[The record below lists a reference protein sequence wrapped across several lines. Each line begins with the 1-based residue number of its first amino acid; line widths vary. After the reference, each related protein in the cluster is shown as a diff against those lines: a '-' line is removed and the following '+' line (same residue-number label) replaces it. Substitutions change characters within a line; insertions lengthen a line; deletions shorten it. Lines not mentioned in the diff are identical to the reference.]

1 MNQQSLQQQVND
13 LKSSLGQK
21 LDDTKAMLEKRI
33 DDTSGKRFDELKAF
47 LEKRLDDTKGMLEKR
62 IDDKTP
68 GLLAQLPWPI
78 VILVL
83 VLVTWFSGL
92 RTLVPR
98 LTTIRI
104 YKDGPEILIRDLEA
118 SLDQEIKKTVD
129 SLERMF
135 PPGKADKYL
144 PSPHPDLDY
153 YVHVVE
159 FLDTLRVPLTSP
171 AVWNAVGAYYFIRD
185 QEKSR
190 RAFERAMALDPN
202 DPSAYTTLGM
212 WHHLNSRDQNAA
224 RARFTESIVRAA
236 AKMIPCPWAHV
247 GLAAVARDTNEV
259 ARMNSET
266 QLAQQQ
272 FQQALAADPTDYWS
286 WHGLG
291 WCKFHQ
297 MDFPQARQFM
307 AKATQLM
314 PGFDAAH
321 YNLACL
327 YARVNRPAD
336 AVAQLQL
343 LVEEAKIKLEY
354 LGGHREEDFQPI
366 RNDPTFTQFLA
377 TFNLVYN
384 P

>member
-129 SLERMF
+129 SLER
-135 PPGKADKYL
+135 
-144 PSPHPDLDY
+144 
-153 YVHVVE
+153 V
-159 FLDTLRVPLTSP
+159 
-171 AVWNAVGAYYFIRD
+171 AYHCM
-185 QEKSR
+185 E
-190 RAFERAMALDPN
+190 
-202 DPSAYTTLGM
+202 
-212 WHHLNSRDQNAA
+212 
-224 RARFTESIVRAA
+224 
-236 AKMIPCPWAHV
+236 
-247 GLAAVARDTNEV
+247 
-259 ARMNSET
+259 
-266 QLAQQQ
+266 
-272 FQQALAADPTDYWS
+272 
-286 WHGLG
+286 
-291 WCKFHQ
+291 
-297 MDFPQARQFM
+297 
-307 AKATQLM
+307 
-314 PGFDAAH
+314 
-321 YNLACL
+321 
-327 YARVNRPAD
+327 
-336 AVAQLQL
+336 
-343 LVEEAKIKLEY
+343 
-354 LGGHREEDFQPI
+354 
-366 RNDPTFTQFLA
+366 
-377 TFNLVYN
+377 
-384 P
+384 